1 MNCHY
6 TVKSRRRPNEPIM
19 HYLSRIPY
27 ITVFAILFGLA
38 GTVHAHDPGLS
49 VADVRITDH
58 QIEASV
64 TFARRDIELLITI
77 DTNRDGSVTPAEI
90 DAALP
95 HLRILANSFMEI
107 STGNRQI
114 AVQGVAVEIDQ
125 SDALHFEFHFP
136 QQHGSQFIIGTPIL
150 KKLAHGHRQYVS
162 VQDKK
167 HSLVAERIL
176 NADNAVFELNLTN
189 TAIAMPSIKP
199 STFRRFFI
207 LGIEHIVKGY
217 DHLLFLFGLLVVGV
231 NFWSAGRIIT
241 SFTVAHSIT
250 LALATFNLVQIPPGI
265 VEPLIAVSIM
275 YVGVENLVRRD
286 LHRRW
291 LLTFGFGLV
300 HGLGFASVLRELGI
314 GAGTGGGIVAPLLA
328 FNLGVELGQIAIA
341 LLVLPLIWKS
351 QQFPTFFPRLAATC
365 SLLVTLAGTYW
376 LFERTIF

>member
-1 MNCHY
+1 
-6 TVKSRRRPNEPIM
+6 M
-19 HYLSRIPY
+19 HCLSRIPY
-27 ITVFAILFGLA
+27 ITIFAIIFGLA

-58 QIEASV
+58 QIEASL
-64 TFARRDIELLITI
+64 TFARRDIESLITI
-77 DTNRDGSVTPAEI
+77 DTNRDGLATPAEI
-90 DAALP
+90 DAVLP
-95 HLRILANSFMEI
+95 HLRTLANSFIEI
-107 STGNRQI
+107 SAGNRQI
-114 AVQGVAVEIDQ
+114 AAQGVAIKPDQ
-125 SDALHFEFHFP
+125 SDALHFEVHFLRKEDLL
-136 QQHGSQFIIGTPIL
+136 FIVGMPIL
-150 KKLAHGHRQYVS
+150 KKLARGHRQYMS
-162 VQDKK
+162 VRDKK
-167 HSLVAERIL
+167 NDLVAERIL
-176 NADNAVFELNLTN
+176 NADNLVFEIDT
-189 TAIAMPSIKP
+189 TSAAVIANNSG
-199 STFRRFFI
+199 SFRQFLV

-265 VEPLIAVSIM
+265 VEPLIAVSII

-300 HGLGFASVLRELGI
+300 HGLGFASVLRELGV
-314 GAGTGGGIVAPLLA
+314 GAEAGGGVIVPLLA

-351 QQFPTFFPRLAATC
+351 QQFPNFFPRLTATC

-376 LFERTIF
+376 LFERTL

>member
-19 HYLSRIPY
+19 HCLSRIPY
-27 ITVFAILFGLA
+27 ITIFAIIFGLA

-58 QIEASV
+58 QIEASL
-64 TFARRDIELLITI
+64 TFARRDIESLITI
-77 DTNRDGSVTPAEI
+77 DTNRDGLATPAEI
-90 DAALP
+90 DAVLP
-95 HLRILANSFMEI
+95 HLRTLANSFIEI
-107 STGNRQI
+107 SAGNRQI
-114 AVQGVAVEIDQ
+114 AAQGVAIKPDQ
-125 SDALHFEFHFP
+125 SDALHFEVHFLRKEDLL
-136 QQHGSQFIIGTPIL
+136 FIVGMPIL
-150 KKLAHGHRQYVS
+150 KKLARGHRQYMS
-162 VQDKK
+162 VRDKK
-167 HSLVAERIL
+167 NNLVAERIL
-176 NADNAVFELNLTN
+176 NADNLVFEIDT
-189 TAIAMPSIKP
+189 TSAAVIANNSG
-199 STFRRFFI
+199 SFRQFLV

-265 VEPLIAVSIM
+265 VEPLIAVSII

-300 HGLGFASVLRELGI
+300 HGLGFASVLRELGV
-314 GAGTGGGIVAPLLA
+314 GAEAGGGVIVPLLA

-351 QQFPTFFPRLAATC
+351 QQFPNFFPRLTATC

-376 LFERTIF
+376 LFERTL